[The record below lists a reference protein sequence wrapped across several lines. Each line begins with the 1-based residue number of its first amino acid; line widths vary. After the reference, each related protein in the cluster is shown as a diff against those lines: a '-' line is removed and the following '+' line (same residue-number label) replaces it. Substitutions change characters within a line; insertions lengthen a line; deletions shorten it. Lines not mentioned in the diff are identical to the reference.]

1 MISHKIRL
9 HDQMCPGLTIHYDTG
24 MSYCSTLN
32 FRGKSGQPSVKP
44 LKSGLKMCKG
54 VPRKV
59 PKSLSGLLR
68 PLCWLAAGDL
78 WPSPRLHTG
87 HLSSC
92 SAHCTH
98 FIHFWIKAFHHTNF
112 DLQRL
117 MPPGIGSGM
126 KGEGIAQPCVK
137 WVLSRIQGR
146 SYLKVSM

>member
-44 LKSGLKMCKG
+44 LKSGLKMWKG

-78 WPSPRLHTG
+78 WPSPRLPLPG

-92 SAHCTH
+92 SKHCTH
-98 FIHFWIKAFHHTNF
+98 FIHFSIKLFITPTHQELRWHEGGGDCSTLCEMGLISNPRKV
-112 DLQRL
+112 L
-117 MPPGIGSGM
+117 S
-126 KGEGIAQPCVK
+126 EGIHV
-137 WVLSRIQGR
+137 RGF
-146 SYLKVSM
+146 